1 MEQKVRKLNED
12 ERATLKVAITAL
24 AGLLFIPAIGAGL
37 QIFKFI
43 AYVLFG

>member
-12 ERATLKVAITAL
+12 EKATLKVAITVL

-37 QIFKFI
+37 HLFKFI
-43 AYVLFG
+43 SYVFFG